1 MATQRD
7 IIDRRRID
15 AELAERLAAA
25 TNDND
30 RRAAALDCL
39 KGTLAEGRAEV
50 RRRFEASRAG
60 GPKAAVE
67 LSFLF
72 DQLIRVIHDLAV
84 ARYPSPNPTM
94 ADRFTVVA
102 VGGYGRG
109 ELAPYSDIDLLFL
122 FPYKQTPRGE
132 QVVEYILYFL
142 WDLGLKVGHSTRS
155 VDDCLRLAKRDV
167 TIRTA
172 LLEARFLWGD
182 QALFRELKHKFQVDV
197 VAGTAVEFTD
207 AKLKERDDRHQKMGD
222 SRYVVEPNIK
232 DGKGGLR
239 DLQTLY
245 WIGKYVYR
253 VETVGELVEQG
264 VLSRRAERLFAKA
277 YTFLWTLRFN
287 LHYLTKRA
295 EERVTFDVQTEIAER
310 MSYTDHA
317 GSSGVERFMKHYY
330 LIAKDVGDL
339 TRIFCAAI
347 EAGHKRK
354 PLIRLPRFG
363 RPRDLGPFRV
373 DGERLTVPDETLFR
387 TRPIAM
393 LELFLVSHEE
403 GYDIHPEALRL
414 ITENLRR
421 IDRKLRADPEANRL
435 FLEMLTSPELPDVA
449 LKRMNEAGVFGRFL
463 PDFGRIVGQTQ
474 HDMYHVYT
482 VDEHTIH
489 AIGLLSRIERGLL
502 RDEHPLCTEV
512 MQKITSRRAL
522 YVAVLLHDIAK
533 GRGGDHSELGA
544 EIAYQTC
551 PRLGLSEEETETVV
565 WLVRY
570 HLAMSNVAQKRDLND
585 PKTIQDFVDLVQSP
599 ERLRLLVC
607 LTAVDMRATGP
618 TVWNNWKAELLR
630 ELYYASED
638 LMSGGLLAA
647 GRKKRVAAA
656 QANLREALS
665 DWSDEDFETHLT
677 RGYPGYWLSF
687 PPKTLARQARQMRT
701 AEAEGSPL
709 NVETRV
715 DKFRAITELAIYTQD
730 HPGLFS
736 RIAGAISAVG
746 ATVVD
751 AKIFTTPQ
759 GMALDTFW
767 LQDDE
772 GNAFDQSARLAKLSV
787 QIERALAGRMKDD
800 ETELAHTFVPART
813 RVFSVPPRIMIDNQA
828 SATHTVIEV
837 NGRDRTGF
845 LYLVTRE
852 LYRLALQISTAKIS
866 TYGERAVDV
875 FYVKDGFG
883 MKITH
888 ESRLKKIRES
898 LLAAI
903 AEDENTAR
911 TATIAVEAAAE

>member
-7 IIDRRRID
+7 IIDRRLVEG
-15 AELAERLAAA
+15 ELAKRLAVAGDE
-25 TNDND
+25 T
-30 RRAAALDCL
+30 RQRAAAFEYL
-39 KGTLAEGRAEV
+39 KIVLADGRAEV
-50 RRRFEASRAG
+50 RRRFEAGRSR
-60 GPKAAVE
+60 GPRSALD

-72 DQLIRVIHDLAV
+72 DQLIRIIHDLAV
-84 ARYPSPNPTM
+84 ARYPSANPTM
-94 ADRFTVVA
+94 ADRFAIVA

-122 FPYKQTPRGE
+122 FPYKQPPRGE
-132 QVVEYILYFL
+132 QVVEFVLYFL

-155 VDDCLRLAKRDV
+155 VDDCIRLAKRDI

-172 LLEARFLWGD
+172 LLEARYLWGD
-182 QALFRELKHKFQVDV
+182 QALFNELKQNFLDQLIV
-197 VAGTAVEFTD
+197 GTAVEFTD

-253 VETVGELVEQG
+253 VDTVDELVERG
-264 VLSRRAERLFAKA
+264 VLSRDAARLFSKA
-277 YTFLWTLRFN
+277 NTFLWTLRFN
-287 LHYLTKRA
+287 LHYLTKRP
-295 EERVTFDVQTEIAER
+295 EERVTFDVQTALAER
-310 MSYTDHA
+310 MNYTDHA
-317 GSSGVERFMKHYY
+317 WTSGVERFMKHYY

-354 PLIRLPRFG
+354 PLLRLPRFG
-363 RPRDLGPFRV
+363 RTRDLGSFWL
-373 DGERLTVPDETLFR
+373 DGDRLTVRDRDLFKR
-387 TRPIAM
+387 DPVAM
-393 LELFLVSHEE
+393 VRLFHVSHEN
-403 GYDIHPEALRL
+403 GYDIHPDALRL
-414 ITENLRR
+414 VTESLRR
-421 IDRKLRADPEANRL
+421 IGKSVRGDPEANRM
-435 FLEMLTSPELPDVA
+435 FVEMLTSKNQPEVA
-449 LKRMNEAGVFGRFL
+449 LKRLNEAGVFGRFL

-489 AIGLLSRIERGLL
+489 AIGLLARIERGVLK
-502 RDEHPLCTEV
+502 DEHPLCSEV
-512 MQKITSRRAL
+512 IHKLASRRAL

-544 EIAYQTC
+544 EVAQHLC
-551 PRLGLSEEETETVV
+551 PRFGLTKEETETVI

-607 LTAVDMRATGP
+607 LTVVDMRATGP

-647 GRKKRVAAA
+647 GRQKRVEAA
-656 QANLREALS
+656 QAALREALS
-665 DWSDEDFETHLT
+665 DWSDEDFEEHLS

-687 PPKTLARQARQMRT
+687 SNDALARHARQIRN
-701 AEAEGSPL
+701 AEKENIPL
-709 NVETRV
+709 SVETRV
-715 DKFRAITELAIYTQD
+715 DRFRGVTELSIYTQD

-736 RIAGAISAVG
+736 RIAGAISAAG
-746 ATVVD
+746 ANVVD
-751 AKIFTTPQ
+751 AKIFTTPL

-772 GNAFDQSARLAKLSV
+772 GGAFEQASRLAKLSV
-787 QIERALAGRMKDD
+787 RIERSLAGRMKND
-800 ETELAHTFVPART
+800 EAQATRNFVPART
-813 RVFSVPPRIMIDNQA
+813 RVFDVPPRVMIDNQA
-828 SATHTVIEV
+828 STTYTVIEV
-837 NGRDRTGF
+837 NGRDRAGF
-845 LYLVTRE
+845 LHLVTRA
-852 LYRLALQISTAKIS
+852 LYGLALQISTAKIS
-866 TYGERAVDV
+866 TFGERAVDV

-888 ESRLKKIRES
+888 DGRLKKIRET
-898 LLAAI
+898 LLEAI
-903 AEDENTAR
+903 AEDAGAAKSEA
-911 TATIAVEAAAE
+911 AGVDAAAE